1 MESARSLSVVRQGLV
16 LQKPN
21 RFEEK
26 LMFRRHVIA
35 VLAASLIT
43 GASAFSV
50 GQESQPATQGSSA
63 SSSDKQV
70 HRKHGKQNPA
80 ERVQKLS
87 KKLNL
92 SSEQQTKVQGI
103 LESQQQ
109 QMQSLRQDTSL
120 SQQDKHAKFAD
131 LRQNTSSQIRAA
143 LNADQQKKFDEME
156 KKHEQ
161 RMAKHGKKNDSQSAP
176 Q

>member
-1 MESARSLSVVRQGLV
+1 
-16 LQKPN
+16 
-21 RFEEK
+21 
-26 LMFRRHVIA
+26 MFRRHVIA
-35 VLAASLIT
+35 VVAASLIT
-43 GASAFSV
+43 GASVFSL
-50 GQESQPATQGSSA
+50 GQESQPATQAPSA
-63 SSSDKQV
+63 SSSDKQG
-70 HRKHGKQNPA
+70 HGKHGKQDPA
-80 ERVQKLS
+80 TRVQKMS

-92 SSEQQTKVQGI
+92 SSDQQTKVQGI

-120 SQQDKHAKFAD
+120 SAQDRKAKAAE
-131 LRQNTSSQIRAA
+131 LRQSTANQIRAS

-161 RMAKHGKKNDSQSAP
+161 RIAKRQGKKNQSQSV